1 MIFVIFFFKSCKYY
15 FDCKCFIFYF
25 KKNKKNIFIMFR
37 VKVKVLEYL
46 NWIMNFI
53 YELFI
58 YMLLIFLV
66 VVKV

>member
-1 MIFVIFFFKSCKYY
+1 
-15 FDCKCFIFYF
+15 
-25 KKNKKNIFIMFR
+25 MFR